1 MNVGYSRCMAAEF
14 LKSEQIIVAAMQF
27 IEKEGVAA
35 LTMRALGRE
44 LGVDPSV
51 VYRHFVDKSDLLAA
65 LGSAL
70 LNEID
75 LAYAMSA
82 TSPRERLKL
91 AVCEVR
97 RVMQA
102 KPVTGLIL
110 ANSGNNPSGTQ
121 VEIVHWSVQQLRE
134 IGLTGVNLVVG
145 YQILEGFVLGMT
157 SYDISSQPN
166 PLEVRRQWFRQA
178 EITEFD
184 DISHSTDEIAAINE
198 KTFQFGLN
206 AILDKIE
213 LLAQQ

>member
-1 MNVGYSRCMAAEF
+1 MDVGYSGQMSSES
-14 LKSEQIIVAAMQF
+14 LKSEHIIDAAVLF

-75 LAYAMSA
+75 LAFAMSA
-82 TSPRERLKL
+82 STPRERLKL
-91 AVCEVR
+91 AVSEVR

-110 ANSGNNPSGTQ
+110 ANSGNNPPGTQ

-145 YQILEGFVLGMT
+145 YQVLEGFVLGMT

-178 EITEFD
+178 EIAEFD

>member
-1 MNVGYSRCMAAEF
+1 MPSES
-14 LKSEQIIVAAMQF
+14 LKSEHIIDAAVLF

-75 LAYAMSA
+75 LAFAMSA
-82 TSPRERLKL
+82 STPRERLKL
-91 AVCEVR
+91 AVSEVR

-110 ANSGNNPSGTQ
+110 ANSGNNPPGTQ

-178 EITEFD
+178 EIAEFD
-184 DISHSTDEIAAINE
+184 DISHSTDEVAAINE

>member
-1 MNVGYSRCMAAEF
+1 MAAEF

-110 ANSGNNPSGTQ
+110 ANSGNNPPGTQ

-178 EITEFD
+178 EIPEFD

>member
-1 MNVGYSRCMAAEF
+1 MSSES
-14 LKSEQIIVAAMQF
+14 LKSEQIIDAAVLF

-75 LAYAMSA
+75 LAFAMSA
-82 TSPRERLKL
+82 STPRERLKL
-91 AVCEVR
+91 AVSEVR

-110 ANSGNNPSGTQ
+110 ANSGNNPPGTQ

-145 YQILEGFVLGMT
+145 YQVLEGFVLGMT

-178 EITEFD
+178 EIAEFD

>member
-1 MNVGYSRCMAAEF
+1 MPSES
-14 LKSEQIIVAAMQF
+14 LKSEQIIDAAVLF

-75 LAYAMSA
+75 LAFAMSA
-82 TSPRERLKL
+82 SSPRERLKL

-110 ANSGNNPSGTQ
+110 ANSGNNPPGTQ

-145 YQILEGFVLGMT
+145 YQVLEGFVLGMT

-178 EITEFD
+178 EIAEFD

>member
-1 MNVGYSRCMAAEF
+1 MNVGYSVYMAIEII
-14 LKSEQIIVAAMQF
+14 KTEQIIDAAMNF

-51 VYRHFVDKSDLLAA
+51 VYRHFANKSDLLAA

-75 LAYAMSA
+75 LALAMSA
-82 TSPRERLKL
+82 NTPRERLRI

-97 RVMQA
+97 RVIQA
-102 KPVTGLIL
+102 KPATGLIL
-110 ANSGNNPSGTQ
+110 ANSGNNPPGTQ
-121 VEIVHWSVQQLRE
+121 VAIVNWSVEQLRE
-134 IGLTGVNLVVG
+134 IGLTGVNLVMG

-166 PLEVRRQWFRQA
+166 PLEVRRQWFRHA
-178 EITEFD
+178 EIPEFD
-184 DISHSTDEIAAINE
+184 DVSRSIDEVASINE
-198 KTFQFGLN
+198 KTFEFGLS
-206 AILDKIE
+206 AILDKLE
-213 LLAQQ
+213 LLAQK